1 MDKRKNNGG
10 ARAGAGR
17 KPKPKGV
24 RFQVTIS
31 PGIVEKLGAK
41 EIRRRLRKSVS

>member
-10 ARAGAGR
+10 ARAGSGR

-24 RFQVTIS
+24 RFQITVQ
-31 PGIVEKLGAK
+31 PDIVEKLGAK
-41 EIRRRLRKSVS
+41 EIRRRLRESVS